1 MMLIKPSA
9 DQNAPRIKSLIL
21 THSHASA
28 FLASMISMETVEGA
42 KPMQF
47 TTPRKEHATVL
58 EATSLIM
65 ETVSLILMPHSPQL
79 LSLLLQ
85 ASVVKTR
92 SSFTKH
98 AFARKIT
105 TELMVPA
112 KPALT
117 TPTST

>member
-42 KPMQF
+42 KPMQC
-47 TTPRKEHATVL
+47 TTPRKEPATVL
-58 EATSLIM
+58 EATSSIM

-98 AFARKIT
+98 AFVLKDSS
-105 TELMVPA
+105 ELMVPA